1 MARKSAAIRSEI
13 TEDIPDCS
21 AHCSVV
27 DMAGNS
33 SAIKSDDLILG

>member
-13 TEDIPDCS
+13 TEDIPDRS

-27 DMAGNS
+27 DMA
-33 SAIKSDDLILG
+33 